1 MKGDILAAC
10 ISVLLLAVSIRA
22 IRKKQLTETLAILW
36 LGVSVA
42 TVILSILLP
51 FGTIDPIAKFFGIAY
66 PPDMVLVFGMLF
78 LFLFVFH
85 LSVTMSLQRARQKT
99 LVQELAL
106 LKTRIELRETR

>member
-10 ISVLLLAVSIRA
+10 ISVLMLVVSIRS

-51 FGTIDPIAKFFGIAY
+51 FGTINPIAKAFGISI
-66 PPDMVLVFGMLF
+66 PLNMVLVFGMLF
-78 LFLFVFH
+78 LLLFVFH
-85 LSVTMSLQRARQKT
+85 LSVTMNLQRAQQKN

-106 LKTRIELRETR
+106 LNERIESSETR

>member
-10 ISVLLLAVSIRA
+10 ISVLLLVVSIRT

-51 FGTIDPIAKFFGIAY
+51 FGTINPIAKFFGIAY

-78 LFLFVFH
+78 LLLFVFH

-106 LKTRIELRETR
+106 LNARIESHETR